1 MEVAEF
7 PSVSVALTVDS
18 AVAAST
24 ASAVAL
30 TTSAVALEDLTTARP
45 TAALIVSTA
54 LEVVSVALIEASA
67 LPIAMV
73 EVSVDPL
80 VVATK
85 EELANQKRTQGRTD
99 QSALSVALC

>member
-30 TTSAVALEDLTTARP
+30 EDLTTARP

-54 LEVVSVALIEASA
+54 LAAVSVEVALIEVSVLLMA
-67 LPIAMV
+67 LV
-73 EVSVDPL
+73 VVLVDPL

-99 QSALSVALC
+99 QSALSAALS